1 MSADLPSCPSC
12 ASKQIVKNGKIHNG
26 KQNHKCRDCGRQFVQ
41 DPKKK
46 VINQETKN
54 LIDKLLLEKIPLAG
68 IARVTDVCERSAKGA
83 THVRA
88 SDSLRLASPG
98 GLASL
103 KESRHWLEQ
112 SLFATR
118 QRGAL
123 SAASRLC
130 RKTTGKAFALRVTK
144 LC

>member
-68 IARVTDVCERSAKGA
+68 IARVTDVCEPWLQSYVNEKYESLPKQVSVTTQKKG
-83 THVRA
+83 
-88 SDSLRLASPG
+88 D
-98 GLASL
+98 
-103 KESRHWLEQ
+103 
-112 SLFATR
+112 
-118 QRGAL
+118 
-123 SAASRLC
+123 
-130 RKTTGKAFALRVTK
+130 
-144 LC
+144 